1 MNKTDLEIKL
11 SNITIHA
18 EEYFNNSSS
27 DNFIFFLHGF
37 TGSSQDWNEI
47 VPLLNK
53 RFNIIA
59 IDLIGHGKSSSPGD
73 TNLYTA
79 ESITEQIREVILHYT
94 NEPVIIAGYSM
105 GGRAALSFA
114 SRYPEMLRG
123 LILEST
129 SAGINYPDL
138 RKDRAEQDEKLA
150 EFIETHSMEEFVD
163 YWMNISLFESQKKL
177 PAKKLTTV
185 RKSKLKN
192 SRTGLANS
200 LRGFS
205 TGKMP
210 ALNNDIHSINITT
223 LLISGSLDSKYTG
236 INTELFKS
244 FPSATHIIIE
254 NAGHNV
260 HLERPSLFIDVINDF
275 LNKF

>member
-1 MNKTDLEIKL
+1 MEIKL
-11 SNITIHA
+11 SDVTIHA
-18 EEYFNNSSS
+18 EEYSNNSSTN
-27 DNFIFFLHGF
+27 NFIFLLHGF

-59 IDLIGHGKSSSPGD
+59 IDLIGHGKSGSPGD

-79 ESITEQIREVILHYT
+79 ESITEQIRGIILHYT

-129 SAGINYPDL
+129 SAGIADVVL
-138 RKDRAEQDEKLA
+138 RQERIEHDEKLA
-150 EFIETHSMEEFVD
+150 EFIETHSIEEFAD
-163 YWMNISLFESQKKL
+163 YWMNINLFESQKKL
-177 PAKKLTTV
+177 PAEKLISV
-185 RKSKLKN
+185 REFKLKN
-192 SRTGLANS
+192 SRMGLANS

-210 ALNNDIHSINITT
+210 ALYNDIHSINIST
-223 LLISGSLDSKYTG
+223 LLISGILDSKYTG
-236 INTELFKS
+236 INTELVKS
-244 FPSATHIIIE
+244 FPSATHIIIG

-260 HLERPSLFIDVINDF
+260 HLEQPSLFIDVINDF